1 MLSLDVNITPSL
13 QLLQIKQVSVMK
25 LKPKL
30 IKVLVKV
37 GNGIKNI
44 VTGAEGHTA
53 NADIK
58 VTHVDN
64 DAVTK
69 TTSLTSATTTYH

>member
-1 MLSLDVNITPSL
+1 
-13 QLLQIKQVSVMK
+13 MK
-25 LKPKL
+25 TKAK
-30 IKVLVKV
+30 IDQGFGV

-58 VTHVDN
+58 VTM
-64 DAVTK
+64 
-69 TTSLTSATTTYH
+69 